1 MYAADEERM
10 CGPGGQATGDLPVP
24 GSPITLQ
31 LTDDRLV
38 SVALRSIDQE
48 GAFVLS
54 LQHPSV
60 LGVDKFLTISWE
72 SGRRWVLADA
82 RILAPRFR
90 PHPEAGKLRL
100 RPERPAGSPSGRPGP
115 GHDGEA
121 GAAADESAGASGETA
136 EDTTATDRPLAVG
149 GRPLGVL
156 RPWQGEHPTVNVA
169 MRLSSGRVRTID
181 VRRIDEEAALVL
193 ELPRPSSIADGE
205 EVEVAWCTRYDWLT
219 ARTQVMPSK
228 TGADADAGLL
238 RLGLADGPDKHAN
251 RRGGKRAKVK
261 VGVRGFVEK
270 SRSAD
275 KGAEV
280 STETIDLSAG
290 GCSFSTDLALG
301 VGDLI
306 KARIIGPSGQIGPEL
321 KLEIRRPASKAGSVG
336 AAFVSPSKD
345 FVKAITALVAA
356 NS

>member
-1 MYAADEERM
+1 M
-10 CGPGGQATGDLPVP
+10 GQAVKQTGDLPVP

-38 SVALRSIDQE
+38 SVPLRTIDQD

-54 LQHPSV
+54 LQHPSA

-82 RILAPRFR
+82 RVLAPRFR

-100 RPERPAGSPSGRPGP
+100 RPERPAGTPSGRPAP
-115 GHDGEA
+115 A
-121 GAAADESAGASGETA
+121 P
-136 EDTTATDRPLAVG
+136 TTARCRRADGSLARRGRRRPSGRDGDRPRRSAVG

-238 RLGLADGPDKHAN
+238 RLGSPTPPTSMRTGAAASAPM
-251 RRGGKRAKVK
+251 
-261 VGVRGFVEK
+261 
-270 SRSAD
+270 SRSAC
-275 KGAEV
+275 AATSRSRARPTRAPRCRRRR
-280 STETIDLSAG
+280 STSAP
-290 GCSFSTDLALG
+290 A
-301 VGDLI
+301 
-306 KARIIGPSGQIGPEL
+306 AAPS
-321 KLEIRRPASKAGSVG
+321 RPTCRSASA
-336 AAFVSPSKD
+336 
-345 FVKAITALVAA
+345 T
-356 NS
+356 

>member
-1 MYAADEERM
+1 MS
-10 CGPGGQATGDLPVP
+10 VP
-24 GSPITLQ
+24 
-31 LTDDRLV
+31 
-38 SVALRSIDQE
+38 LRTIDQE

-54 LQHPSV
+54 LQHPSA

-100 RPERPAGSPSGRPGP
+100 RPERPVEPPSSRPAPEPGGKASAAG
-115 GHDGEA
+115 DGS
-121 GAAADESAGASGETA
+121 SAPAGETA
-136 EDTTATDRPLAVG
+136 DDATATERPLAVG

-181 VRRIDEEAALVL
+181 VRRIDEDAALVL

-238 RLGLADGPDKHAN
+238 RLGLADAPDKHAN
-251 RRGGKRAKVK
+251 RRGGKRAKVR
-261 VGVRGFVEK
+261 VGVRGYVEK
-270 SRSAD
+270 SRTAD

-280 STETIDLSAG
+280 STETLDLSAG
-290 GCSFSTDLALG
+290 GCAFSTDL
-301 VGDLI
+301 V
-306 KARIIGPSGQIGPEL
+306 ARR
-321 KLEIRRPASKAGSVG
+321 RRPDQGPDHRPVRSDRRGADARDPPPGIEVRQRRRRVRLPVEGLREGHHGPGRRELVGRQSGHLCAWCRGCGWGIRYRVG
-336 AAFVSPSKD
+336 A
-345 FVKAITALVAA
+345 LVRRAWGLR
-356 NS
+356 

>member
-1 MYAADEERM
+1 MS
-10 CGPGGQATGDLPVP
+10 GPTVRVPGEFPVP
-24 GSPITLQ
+24 GSQITLQ

-38 SVALRSIDQE
+38 AVPLRTIDQD
-48 GAFVLS
+48 GAFVLA
-54 LQHPSV
+54 LQHPSA
-60 LGVDKFLTISWE
+60 LGIDKYLTISWE
-72 SGRRWVLADA
+72 QGRRWVLADA

-90 PHPEAGKLRL
+90 PHPEAGRLRL
-100 RPERPAGSPSGRPGP
+100 RPERPVGAPAARPATAGDPSSEADAAGSAATAA
-115 GHDGEA
+115 DGETDS
-121 GAAADESAGASGETA
+121 AAVE
-136 EDTTATDRPLAVG
+136 RPLAVG

-193 ELPRPSSIADGE
+193 DLARPGSIQDGE

-228 TGADADAGLL
+228 TGPDADAGLL

-251 RRGGKRAKVK
+251 RRGGKRAAVK
-261 VGVRGFVEK
+261 VGVRGYVEK
-270 SRSAD
+270 SRGVA
-275 KGAEV
+275 KG
-280 STETIDLSAG
+280 TEINETTIDLSAG
-290 GCSFSTDLALG
+290 GLAFGTELSLA
-301 VGDLI
+301 VGDLV
-306 KARIIGPSGQIGPEL
+306 KARIIGPSGQIGAEL
-321 KLEIRRPASKAGSVG
+321 TLEIRRPASKAGSVG

-345 FVKAITALVAA
+345 FVKSITALVAA

>member
-1 MYAADEERM
+1 MYTADEERM

-100 RPERPAGSPSGRPGP
+100 RPERPAGSASGRPAP
-115 GHDGEA
+115 GHDAEA

-251 RRGGKRAKVK
+251 RRGGKRAKVR
-261 VGVRGFVEK
+261 VGVRGYVEK
-270 SRSAD
+270 SRTAD

-280 STETIDLSAG
+280 STETIDLSTG
-290 GCSFSTDLALG
+290 GCAFSTDLSLG

-306 KARIIGPSGQIGPEL
+306 KARIIGPSGQIGAEL
-321 KLEIRRPASKAGSVG
+321 TLEIRRPASKSGSVG

>member
-1 MYAADEERM
+1 MS
-10 CGPGGQATGDLPVP
+10 VP
-24 GSPITLQ
+24 
-31 LTDDRLV
+31 
-38 SVALRSIDQE
+38 LRSIDQD

-54 LQHPSV
+54 LQHPTV
-60 LGVDKFLTISWE
+60 LGVNKFLTISWE
-72 SGRRWVLADA
+72 QGRRWVRADA

-100 RPERPAGSPSGRPGP
+100 RPERPVVPPSSRPFPAAG
-115 GHDGEA
+115 GEVTA
-121 GAAADESAGASGETA
+121 TGDA
-136 EDTTATDRPLAVG
+136 EDTTAADRPLAVG

-238 RLGLADGPDKHAN
+238 RLGLAHGPDKHAN
-251 RRGGKRAKVK
+251 RRGGSRAKVR
-261 VGVRGFVEK
+261 VDVRGYVEK
-270 SRSAD
+270 SRTAD

-290 GCSFSTDLALG
+290 GCSFSTGLALG

-306 KARIIGPSGQIGPEL
+306 KARIIGPSGQIGAEL
-321 KLEIRRPASKAGSVG
+321 TLEIRRPASKAGSVG
-336 AAFVSPSKD
+336 AAFVAPSKD
-345 FVKAITALVAA
+345 FVKAVTALVAA